1 MRTFLVFFGLC
12 LGGALLPTPVLYAQS
27 QTEILA
33 QAQAQAPE
41 QTEAPPQPPG
51 IGPVFATDV
60 GVQPDDTHLDLI
72 DLWRKIRHKD
82 HPAQPPLAVGAGD
95 RRFLV
100 FAPSFGSRPNTGLT
114 LGLNGNVAFFR
125 GEHESTHLSLLS
137 GGIRVSQKQ
146 QVLSNL
152 RYAVF
157 GHDDRWYFDGDNR
170 ANWTSI
176 NAYGLGASANTTGT
190 SNLKY
195 DFLRIYE
202 AAYRRVKPGVFVG
215 GGLNVNSRYDIRA
228 GGTEASFDS
237 SAYTSYTQEHGF
249 ALDRQ
254 ESAGGNVAVRYD
266 TRDNAINA
274 ERGWLAASTYRTFF
288 NGFLGG
294 DATWQD
300 LTLDVRTYKK
310 LNESGSQRIAFW
322 MLTDIVTGGAAPFLD
337 LPTTGGDVRSGRGYT
352 EGRNRGERLAYGEIE
367 YRGTL
372 TPNGI
377 AGFVAFLNTTTVGSD
392 ETGAHL
398 FENAAPA
405 GGFGLRFLLNKRS
418 RTNLCTDW
426 AWGQDGSRGF
436 YLGLQEAF

>member
-1 MRTFLVFFGLC
+1 MRAFLFVLGVGVCGAIC
-12 LGGALLPTPVLYAQS
+12 LTPT
-27 QTEILA
+27 IHA
-33 QAQAQAPE
+33 QAQAEIEARPQPQDQA
-41 QTEAPPQPPG
+41 EAPAQPP
-51 IGPVFATDV
+51 DV
-60 GVQPDDTHLDLI
+60 GTQHPADVAVHPDDTHVDLT
-72 DLWRKIRHKD
+72 DLWRKMRHKD
-82 HPAQPPLAVGAGD
+82 QPGQPAFSGGAGD

-114 LGLNGNVAFFR
+114 LGLNGNLAFFR
-125 GEHESTHLSLLS
+125 GDHQSTHLSSLS

-157 GHDDRWYFDGDNR
+157 GPDDGWYFDGDNR

-176 NAYGLGASANTTGT
+176 NAYGLGAFANTSDA

-202 AAYRRVKPGVFVG
+202 AAYRRVKPGLFVG

-228 GGTEASFDS
+228 GGTQASFDD

-254 ESAGGNVAVRYD
+254 KSAGGNVAVRYD

-294 DATWQD
+294 DATWQE

-310 LNESGSQRIAFW
+310 LNQSGSQRLAFW
-322 MLTDIVTGGAAPFLD
+322 TLSDMVTGGVAPFLD

-377 AGFVAFLNTTTVGSD
+377 AGFVAFFNTATVGSA
-392 ETGAHL
+392 ETGARL

-405 GGFGLRFLLNKRS
+405 GGFGLRFLLNKQS
-418 RTNLCTDW
+418 RTNLYTDW
-426 AWGQDGSRGF
+426 AWGQGGSRGF